1 MEDMENQQSSGVG
14 ENASPQKKKK
24 IIVVSN
30 PQNVRPNVDKQL
42 ATPRAVSSPK
52 TVIRPKQLAR
62 PVESSKT
69 ILHQGVEETSQSG
82 QESTNR
88 TNPIDTKQLIDN
100 VYALIKCKNLR
111 IGDVERTIGVSSGYF
126 SRLAKN
132 ENDVA
137 PGLDVVYKLAQI
149 LEITVDSLLN
159 SDFTKSQENV
169 AYLEKFIKK
178 IVTDIESGRMDW
190 ESFCDY
196 DEVEQTYGFYE
207 VPMLQDGQFVSMLKK
222 NERMQMKE
230 PHYLIFLSALG
241 PTFLFRLERKQADKV
256 TTEYEIYFLQDASS
270 GEECTLACSS
280 LENEGVL
287 RPFLLELYNCFERHD
302 TDVRIPIETRAIIDR
317 YMESE

>member
-1 MEDMENQQSSGVG
+1 MENQQSSGTG
-14 ENASPQKKKK
+14 ENASSPKKKK
-24 IIVVSN
+24 IIFVSN
-30 PQNVRPNVDKQL
+30 PHSTRPNADKPI
-42 ATPRAVSSPK
+42 ATSRAVPSPK
-52 TVIRPKQLAR
+52 PVIRQKQIPT
-62 PVESSKT
+62 PVESTKT
-69 ILHQGVEETSQSG
+69 ILHQEPEETSQSEQG
-82 QESTNR
+82 STNG
-88 TNPIDTKQLIDN
+88 TDPIDTKRLIDN
-100 VYALIKCKNLR
+100 VYALIKSRNLR
-111 IGDVERTIGVSSGYF
+111 IGDVERKIGVSSGYF

-178 IVTDIESGRMDW
+178 IVTDIESGKMDW

-207 VPMLQDGQFVSMLKK
+207 VPMLQDGQFVSLLKK
-222 NERMQMKE
+222 NEKMQMKE
-230 PHYLIFLSALG
+230 PHYLAFLSALG
-241 PTFLFRLERKQADKV
+241 PTFLFRLERKQPDKV